1 MVDLAGEWSLPPV
14 PPHKTK
20 PGVGRQEMNIR
31 RAARTN
37 TRTRDL
43 ALVATFASLYAVLV
57 FAFAPISFGPLQ
69 FRLAGALRPGIARR
83 RVLAVGYALG
93 VAVGNLFT
101 PFPLYYEVLFMPLM
115 SLFAGLAGFEVA
127 KLLKRRYLTAGAV
140 TAAIISLS
148 VSWMLSQPLVL
159 SLPMI
164 LTFPPLF
171 VAEQIVCVLG
181 AAVFKLV
188 DKRFKW
194 W

>member
-1 MVDLAGEWSLPPV
+1 MS
-14 PPHKTK
+14 
-20 PGVGRQEMNIR
+20 IR
-31 RAARTN
+31 RTTQSN

-69 FRLAGALRPGIARR
+69 FRLAGVLRPGIARR

-101 PFPLYYEVLFMPLM
+101 PFPLYYEILFMPLM
-115 SLFAGLAGFEVA
+115 SLVAGLAGYQIA
-127 KLLKRRYLTAGAV
+127 KWLKGRYLTAGAV
-140 TAAIISLS
+140 IASIISLS
-148 VSWMLSQPLVL
+148 VSWMLSQPLVA

-164 LTFPPLF
+164 LTFPSLF
-171 VAEQIVCVLG
+171 VTEQIVCIVG
-181 AAVFKLV
+181 AAVFNLI